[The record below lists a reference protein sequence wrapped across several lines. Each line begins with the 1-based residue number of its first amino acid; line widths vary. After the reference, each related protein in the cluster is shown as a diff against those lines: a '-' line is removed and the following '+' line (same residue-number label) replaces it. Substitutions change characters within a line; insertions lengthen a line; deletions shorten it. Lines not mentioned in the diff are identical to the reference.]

1 MTPSVVLSMALAA
14 FCSFLYHLVLKL
26 APASVPPALLLVV
39 TYAVAFGISAG
50 LLFTPWFPLKE
61 NLGTSLQQL
70 PWHAYALGA
79 CVVGIELGFLW
90 AYRVGLHPGLA
101 GVFANALSGSALLLV
116 AALFFRDVPTLRQ
129 GIGFVVC
136 LFGLWLLSPQK

>member
-1 MTPSVVLSMALAA
+1 MIVPFALSMALAA
-14 FCSFLYHLVLKL
+14 FSSFLYHLVLKL
-26 APASVPPALLLVV
+26 APGHIPPALLLAV
-39 TYAVAFGISAG
+39 TYAVSFSISVG
-50 LLFTPWFPLKE
+50 LLFTPWFSLKAG
-61 NLGTSLQQL
+61 LGESLAHL
-70 PWHAYALGA
+70 PWQAYALGA

-90 AYRVGLHPGLA
+90 AYRVGWHPGLA